1 MIVTCARCETR
12 FQLDDARV
20 PPAGARVRC
29 SRCKHAFLVTPPDA
43 SAEETVHALALDAAV
58 RGELTPPGVTEDLAE
73 PPRGSGA
80 VAPPATDDG
89 PAAAPSMD
97 FDDAEWQFAAPEPS
111 TPPPRAA
118 RGASTVDDGWRD
130 VLQEEKPPEA
140 LELDALGSPES
151 WSFVSEEAPPV
162 RIPRAPSEGVVAA
175 GASKPLAIGRI
186 QLVARTAAE
195 AAPVELAPPRSPRAF
210 ERIGFAIT
218 FALLAAI
225 VLGIDW
231 DGPAG
236 APLARGFSL
245 PGGLVVEDLRVR
257 RIENRI
263 DGPVL
268 VVGGLLSN
276 PGSATD
282 AGPGRVTAR
291 LVARGESA
299 EAEALA
305 PRALETLREHPVA
318 GTLAAPLLGAPLGAG
333 ERVPFEAVIVD
344 PPAGEARLELRLE
357 PATEAG
363 ATGAPSPPRPLP
375 SSG

>member
-43 SAEETVHALALDAAV
+43 SAEETVHALALDVAV
-58 RGELTPPGVTEDLAE
+58 RGDGTPPSVTEDLSE
-73 PPRGSGA
+73 P
-80 VAPPATDDG
+80 APGDG
-89 PAAAPSMD
+89 AAAPSATDATSID
-97 FDDAEWQFAAPEPS
+97 FDDAEWQFAAPEPR
-111 TPPPRAA
+111 TPAPRAA
-118 RGASTVDDGWRD
+118 RAAPAADDAWRD

-162 RIPRAPSEGVVAA
+162 RIPRAPSETAVPA
-175 GASKPLAIGRI
+175 GAAKPVAIGRI
-186 QLVARTAAE
+186 QLVARAAAE
-195 AAPVELAPPRSPRAF
+195 ATPLDPAPPRPPLAF
-210 ERIGFAIT
+210 ERIGFAVT

-225 VLGIDW
+225 VFGIDW

-236 APLARGFSL
+236 ATLARGFSL

-291 LVARGESA
+291 LVAAGEST

-318 GTLAAPLLGAPLGAG
+318 GTLAMPLLGAPLGAG
-333 ERVPFEAVIVD
+333 ERVPFEAVIAN

-357 PATEAG
+357 PAAEAG